1 MKNEIQLIVLNNT
14 YMLDRKAQLQVISDK
29 LCKISNDLHTY
40 GNYKVK
46 VKCGNVW
53 CYTCLIPL
61 INVNFYILARMLD
74 DAPKPF
80 LKSFPISLN
89 IKLPMTDSESDS
101 SQDPIKAISDSSD
114 SDSGFGYI
122 FFLSS
127 LFFVSIFS
135 NHDLLQ
141 Q

>member
-1 MKNEIQLIVLNNT
+1 
-14 YMLDRKAQLQVISDK
+14 
-29 LCKISNDLHTY
+29 
-40 GNYKVK
+40 
-46 VKCGNVW
+46 
-53 CYTCLIPL
+53 
-61 INVNFYILARMLD
+61 MLD

-101 SQDPIKAISDSSD
+101 SQDPIKAISDTSD

-122 FFLSS
+122 FLSS

-141 Q
+141 